1 MDRVFVV
8 VEIVTSAGKKGGTIS
23 GWVTERLLDYV
34 EGKSTFPD
42 VIVLY
47 RFAVGDQKDYVAG
60 ERVISVKRELTY

>member
-1 MDRVFVV
+1 MNRFFAT
-8 VEIVTSAGKKGGTIS
+8 VEIVTSTGKKGGIIS

-34 EGKSTFPD
+34 EGKNSFPD

-47 RFAVGDQKDYVAG
+47 RSAEGDRKDYVSG